1 MPREHFNS
9 AVNTDLLVSSQRSLK
24 IEESQGRKVARYPL
38 EPWMQGHTFA
48 VDMSANASEK
58 TPVGPFRIE
67 YILGT
72 EFVLYESELPSL
84 RLEGGYSHLKTSQE
98 LDRLDVSL
106 RYVDTTSPD
115 AQKEA
120 ILRFGTANQVLQKL
134 IIETPEV
141 NFEKAIRH
149 TGQIVADIL
158 DAISFLKRLP
168 LSVRSILAH
177 ADGEKF
183 IREYR
188 TFSYSPREL
197 MPEDIDQA
205 TTIPASI
212 KPALRLFR
220 EGTSSTR
227 PPYRLLCLYRV
238 REIIMKV
245 RQDNDKKVLAST
257 IKPDRPNRLLMDN
270 NLTRQYFPTYV
281 GKKVGSFLDH
291 VRSNFRL
298 AIAHG
303 ELDEISRLVLD
314 PADVRIDHRI
324 DFTNAALEP
333 VIAEMIE
340 DEIAFMAR
348 HGLDKPGESG

>member
-1 MPREHFNS
+1 MPGEHFDS
-9 AVNTDLLVSSQRSLK
+9 AANTDLLVGSQRSLK
-24 IEESQGRKVARYPL
+24 IEESQGKKVVRYPL

-48 VDMSANASEK
+48 VDLSMNASGEI
-58 TPVGPFRIE
+58 PAGPFRVE

-72 EFVLYESELPSL
+72 EFVLYESDLPSL
-84 RLEGGYSHLKTSQE
+84 RLEEGYSYLKTSQE
-98 LDRLDVSL
+98 FDRLDVSL
-106 RYVDTTSPD
+106 KYVDTTSPD
-115 AQKEA
+115 VQREA

-158 DAISFLKRLP
+158 DATSFLKRLP
-168 LSVRSILAH
+168 LSARSIVVQ

-197 MPEDIDQA
+197 TPANLDQA
-205 TTIPASI
+205 ATIPASI

-238 REIIMKV
+238 REIIGKL
-245 RQDNDKKVLAST
+245 RKDNDKKVLVNAT
-257 IKPDRPNRLLMDN
+257 KPDRPNRLLMD

-281 GKKVGSFLDH
+281 GKKVGAFLDH
-291 VRSNFRL
+291 VRSEFRL

-303 ELDEISRLVLD
+303 ELNEISRLVLD

-340 DEIAFMAR
+340 DEIAFMVR
-348 HGLDKPGESG
+348 HGLDSPGVSG